1 MKPKF
6 KTMTNINISVPE
18 SLKSFIDYE
27 IVEGGYSSAS
37 EYLQQLIIE
46 EAQRKSKASL
56 EEFLI
61 TQEELEKTL
70 DELADNF
77 AALVGANAPILSD
90 YAVSRESV
98 YEDYL

>member
-1 MKPKF
+1 
-6 KTMTNINISVPE
+6 MTNINISVPE

>member
-1 MKPKF
+1 
-6 KTMTNINISVPE
+6 MTNINISVPE

-37 EYLQQLIIE
+37 EYLQQLIIQ

-61 TQEELEKTL
+61 TQEELENTL
-70 DELADNF
+70 DELADDF
-77 AALVGANAPILSD
+77 VASVGLNAPILSD

>member
-1 MKPKF
+1 
-6 KTMTNINISVPE
+6 MTNINVPE

-37 EYLQQLIIE
+37 EYLQQLIIQ

-70 DELADNF
+70 D
-77 AALVGANAPILSD
+77 
-90 YAVSRESV
+90 
-98 YEDYL
+98 

>member
-1 MKPKF
+1 MKPTF

-18 SLKSFIDYE
+18 SLKSFIDHE

-37 EYLQQLIIE
+37 EYLQQLIIQ

>member
-1 MKPKF
+1 
-6 KTMTNINISVPE
+6 MTNINISVPE
-18 SLKSFIDYE
+18 SLKSFIEYE

-37 EYLQQLIIE
+37 EYLQQLIIQ

>member
-1 MKPKF
+1 
-6 KTMTNINISVPE
+6 MTNINISVPE
-18 SLKSFIDYE
+18 SLKSFIDQQ
-27 IVEGGYSSAS
+27 IAEGGYSSVS
-37 EYLQQLIIE
+37 EYLQQLIIQ

>member
-1 MKPKF
+1 
-6 KTMTNINISVPE
+6 MTNINISVPE
-18 SLKSFIDYE
+18 SLKSFIDHQ

-37 EYLQQLIIE
+37 EYLQQLIIQ
-46 EAQRKSKASL
+46 EAQRKNKASL

-61 TQEELEKTL
+61 TQEEFEKTL